1 MTPLGRNIIVSL
13 TLALSDFLSFAISAY
28 LAMGICSL
36 IIHDYALLFPGE
48 QLEGWLLLHCSL
60 LFAALDGTL
69 LDYGIFI
76 VKLFGL
82 N

>member
-36 IIHDYALLFPGE
+36 IIHDYALLFLGNN
-48 QLEGWLLLHCSL
+48 LKDGCFFIVHCSL
-60 LFAALDGTL
+60 LRWMVL
-69 LDYGIFI
+69 Y
-76 VKLFGL
+76 
-82 N
+82 

>member
-36 IIHDYALLFPGE
+36 IIHDYALLFPGNN
-48 QLEGWLLLHCSL
+48 LKDGCFFIVHCSL
-60 LFAALDGTL
+60 LRWMVL
-69 LDYGIFI
+69 Y
-76 VKLFGL
+76 
-82 N
+82 